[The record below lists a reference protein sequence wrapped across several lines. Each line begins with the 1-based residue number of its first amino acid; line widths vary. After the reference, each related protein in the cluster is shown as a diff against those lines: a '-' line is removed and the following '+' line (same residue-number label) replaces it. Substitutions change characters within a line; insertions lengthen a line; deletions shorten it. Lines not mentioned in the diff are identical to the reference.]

1 MRDVGQHCTRKL
13 ICHAPRG
20 HYWGGSGVTPS
31 AGMSCPVGAFVI
43 IINASDNA
51 TVNVGDSSII
61 AGPHAIVVDG
71 NVGMSV
77 GMSLLALKKPPIR
90 PAAKKRHSHTNGY
103 AAFLKNLNQPSNLV
117 TTRLQNDTRITPQKP
132 PL

>member
-1 MRDVGQHCTRKL
+1 
-13 ICHAPRG
+13 
-20 HYWGGSGVTPS
+20 
-31 AGMSCPVGAFVI
+31 MSCPVGAFVI

-117 TTRLQNDTRITPQKP
+117 TTRLQKDTRITP
-132 PL
+132 